1 MKRQIISTELAPPA
15 IGPYSQGV
23 LAGGALYTAG
33 QIGLDPAT
41 GDLVQ
46 GGAAAQARRAL
57 TNLAAV
63 VAAAGLS
70 MTDTA
75 RATLYLADLADF
87 AAVNEVYA
95 EFFGEAPP
103 ARAAVQ
109 VASLPLGAQVMIDL
123 IVVAS

>member
-1 MKRQIISTELAPPA
+1 
-15 IGPYSQGV
+15 